1 MSISVLSIQL
11 PSCRGVIYHKSSA
24 CERYFV
30 LLQMRKAPHYRGET
44 LLPQRFYASISI
56 PQVSRN
62 TIRSLLCTVILS
74 TSPAHRLSSNSISGF
89 PSKPVLMG
97 EGRAAERLSIA
108 TREKRVTNQALLS
121 EPVREANG
129 CAACE
134 DARQVLHAL
143 DEPLDL
149 PAADHDL
156 VNLLDNLTQKN
167 RMRMHTVMHS
177 HPIFCPNLSTKGPN
191 QVFFQSCLMNTWQ
204 RGWEFLQLGM
214 IQREPLS

>member
-1 MSISVLSIQL
+1 M
-11 PSCRGVIYHKSSA
+11 
-24 CERYFV
+24 
-30 LLQMRKAPHYRGET
+30 
-44 LLPQRFYASISI
+44 
-56 PQVSRN
+56 
-62 TIRSLLCTVILS
+62 
-74 TSPAHRLSSNSISGF
+74 HRHAVNQPG
-89 PSKPVLMG
+89 P
-97 EGRAAERLSIA
+97 
-108 TREKRVTNQALLS
+108 QALVELGIRVPIKTCFDGRRTSSGATELS

-204 RGWEFLQLGM
+204 TGGGVF
-214 IQREPLS
+214 S